1 MSRRYGVLRLSAQ
14 QLAYLLRLK
23 PGLEIEGAT
32 WAPGADH
39 MRVLDLVL
47 SADDAAPSPLQV
59 TPPAC
64 PIMRY
69 PYEDLAEGLPYP

>member
-47 SADDAAPSPLQV
+47 SADDAAP
-59 TPPAC
+59 
-64 PIMRY
+64 
-69 PYEDLAEGLPYP
+69 